1 MRILA
6 LVLSLFVL
14 LAISVWWAASLWMSV
29 EGPPMPAGGYV
40 AMWLGIA
47 FSLVIGCGLMMLMF
61 YSSRYG
67 YDERARGERGMR
79 DDERNDARH
88 VDH

>member
-6 LVLSLFVL
+6 LILPLIAL
-14 LAISVWWAASLWMSV
+14 LAASVWWAASLWMSV
-29 EGPPMPAGGYV
+29 DEPMPAGGYV

-67 YDERARGERGMR
+67 YDERATGERGKR
-79 DDERNDARH
+79 DD
-88 VDH
+88 